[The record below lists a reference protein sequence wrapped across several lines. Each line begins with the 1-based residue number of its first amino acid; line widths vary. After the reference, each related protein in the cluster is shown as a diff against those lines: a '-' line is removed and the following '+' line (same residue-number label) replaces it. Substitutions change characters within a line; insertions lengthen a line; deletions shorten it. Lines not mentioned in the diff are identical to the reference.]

1 VKYLRNRF
9 IAGLLILLP
18 SVVTGWVLW
27 KIFNS
32 VDNILKPIQQRYP
45 VVDFPGVGFVVV
57 VLLILLTGVFAGNFI
72 GRRVIGAGEQV
83 LARVP
88 VVRRIYTAVK
98 EISEVFLS
106 ERKLVFREV
115 VMVRYPHR
123 DSWVLGFVTQPA
135 APRLSELVG
144 RNLLNVFIPTTPNP
158 TSGFLLFVP
167 ADDVIRVPI
176 SIEEALK
183 AVVSGGAYTPPRLTG
198 AAVARDGQA

>member
-27 KIFNS
+27 KIFHS
-32 VDNILKPIQQRYP
+32 VDNILEPVQERYP

-72 GRRVIGAGEQV
+72 GRRVIGGGEQL

-88 VVRRIYTAVK
+88 VVRRIYIAVK
-98 EISEVFLS
+98 EISQVFLS
-106 ERKLVFREV
+106 DRKMVFKEV
-115 VMVRYPHR
+115 VLVRYPHR
-123 DSWVLGFVTQPA
+123 DSWVLGFVAQTA

-144 RNLLNVFIPTTPNP
+144 RDLLNVFIPTTPNP

-167 ADDVIRVPI
+167 AADVIRIPI
-176 SIEEALK
+176 SVEEALK
-183 AVVSGGAYTPPRLTG
+183 AVVSGGAYTPPPLAG
-198 AAVARDGQA
+198 AAVARDGKA

>member
-32 VDNILKPIQQRYP
+32 VDNLLKPIQERYP

-72 GRRVIGAGEQV
+72 GRRVIGTGEQL

-88 VVRRIYTAVK
+88 VVRRIYIAVK
-98 EISEVFLS
+98 EISQVFLAD
-106 ERKLVFREV
+106 RKMVFKEV
-115 VMVRYPHR
+115 VLIRYPHR
-123 DSWVLGFVTQPA
+123 DSWVLGFVTQSA
-135 APRLSELVG
+135 APRLSQLVG
-144 RNLLNVFIPTTPNP
+144 RDLLNVFIPTTPNP

-167 ADDVIRVPI
+167 ADDVIRIPI
-176 SIEEALK
+176 SVEEALK
-183 AVVSGGAYTPPRLTG
+183 AVVSGGAYTPPPLAG
-198 AAVARDGQA
+198 ASVARDGKV